1 MNRRDATKGIR
12 RSIAAGSMLWACSA
26 APAFAA
32 TLDAI
37 ALDPSYHLRDALL
50 LGSLVLLVSALVL
63 RIRRRREAEA
73 MPTGPD
79 LRWWKTAE
87 SVT

>member
-1 MNRRDATKGIR
+1 MNRREATKGLV
-12 RSIAAGSMLWACSA
+12 RSIATGSLLWACSA
-26 APAFAA
+26 TPASAA
-32 TLDAI
+32 ALDVV
-37 ALDPSYHLRDALL
+37 ALDPTYHLRDGLL

-63 RIRRRREAEA
+63 RIRRRRTADT

-87 SVT
+87 A